1 MTITP
6 SRGRPR
12 RFDTDKALHQVMAVF
27 WQHGFDAATYEAL
40 EVATGLRRQS
50 LIYAFGDKRT
60 MFLKALDHYAVT
72 RVAVICEL
80 LAEEADAK
88 TNVRSAF
95 DLWLADARRRKH
107 RGCLMVTTA
116 GEIGPLDANASSKI
130 ASARKRLVAAFKAA
144 FERAAAEGSLKG
156 NDEPGKLAELVVSA
170 GDGALL
176 HARNEANARAAEA
189 TLAALFHLI
198 FK

>member
-1 MTITP
+1 MTAFP

-27 WQHGFDAATYEAL
+27 WQHGFGAATYEAL
-40 EVATGLRRQS
+40 EAATGLRRQS

-72 RVAVICEL
+72 RVAAICDV
-80 LAEEADAK
+80 LADEADAK
-88 TNVRSAF
+88 TSVRSAF
-95 DLWLADARRRKH
+95 DLWIADARRRKH

-116 GEIGPLDANASSKI
+116 GEMGPLDASASAKI
-130 ASARKRLVAAFKAA
+130 ASARKRLVAAFGAA
-144 FERAAAEGSLKG
+144 FERAAEEGSLKG
-156 NDEPGKLAELVVSA
+156 NDEPGRLAELVVSA

-176 HARNEANARAAEA
+176 HARNETSARAAET
-189 TLAALFHLI
+189 TLAALFQLI